1 MRAVSSRVAVSFI
14 LAVWAQ
20 AAWAQTADEVIE
32 KSLAA
37 LGGRAAH
44 AKIKSRSTVGTIAL
58 STPAGEISG
67 TIEVLNA
74 APNKARTLI
83 KADLSALGAGA
94 LVMDQRF
101 DGNSGYMLD
110 SLQGD
115 REMSGSQLDSL
126 RNSSFPHPFLGFKEK
141 GISVQLKGK
150 EKVGDRDAFLL
161 VFDPTSGP
169 EVRQYV
175 DAETYLPV
183 KMMMSVDVPQLGQ
196 SVEQTT
202 EFLDYRELD
211 GVKLP
216 YRIRAS
222 SSIQSFTVTISKME
236 HNVAVDQALFVRPA
250 Q

>member
-1 MRAVSSRVAVSFI
+1 MRAVSSRVAASFI

-44 AKIKSRSTVGTIAL
+44 AKIKSRSTAGTIEI
-58 STPAGEISG
+58 STPGGEISG

-74 APNKARTLI
+74 APDKMRTLV
-83 KADLSALGAGA
+83 KADLSSLGAGA
-94 LVMDQRF
+94 LVIDQRF
-101 DGNSGYMLD
+101 DGSSGYVLD
-110 SLQGD
+110 SLQGN
-115 REMSGSQLDSL
+115 REMSGSQLESL
-126 RNSSFPHPFLGFKEK
+126 RNTSFPHPFLNLKEK

-150 EKVGDRDAFLL
+150 EKVGDREAFLL
-161 VFDPTSGP
+161 VFDPPSGP

-175 DAETYLPV
+175 DAETFLPLR
-183 KMMMSVDVPQLGQ
+183 MMMSVDVPQLGQ
-196 SVEQTT
+196 AVDQTT
-202 EFLDYRELD
+202 DYLDYRELD

-222 SSIQSFTVTISKME
+222 SSIQNFTVTIAKME